1 MKVLRKNQR
10 VISIIMMSFMALF
23 FLSGCSSKEP
33 AGVNTE
39 VEVVDKI
46 NITYVKAPLNV
57 PSIVQKHQGL
67 FEEEF
72 GEDNIEV
79 NLLEITSGPEQ
90 TQALAAGELDFL
102 NAVGGTSAILAAA
115 NGVDLKII
123 SVYSRAP
130 KAFMI
135 LTNSDEIKTA
145 ADLEGKKVGGPKGT
159 VLHQLLITAL
169 DTNDLSED
177 DIEYI
182 AMDIPSA
189 LSALTNGSIDAAL
202 LAGPAALQA
211 IKSGAEIVTTG
222 EGLVEGTIVV
232 AVRGEFLRKYPDL
245 VKRFAKVHQESL
257 AFIQNNIEEA
267 YRITAEETGLT
278 IEDAKMMYEW
288 YDFDPAIKASDIEE
302 LKVTQEFLKENG
314 MLDKTISIEGL
325 ITVIE

>member
-1 MKVLRKNQR
+1 MKIFIKNQR
-10 VISIIMMSFMALF
+10 VISMIMMSLMTLF
-23 FLSGCSSKEP
+23 ILSGCTNNKVTNATPE
-33 AGVNTE
+33 TLDE
-39 VEVVDKI
+39 I

-72 GEDNIEV
+72 GKDNIGV

-115 NGVDLKII
+115 NGVDLQVI

-135 LTNSDEIKTA
+135 LTNSDKIQSA
-145 ADLEGKKVGGPKGT
+145 ADLEGKKVAGPKGT

-169 DTNDLSED
+169 DTNGLSESD
-177 DIEYI
+177 VEYI

-189 LSALTNGSIDAAL
+189 LSALMNGSIDAAL

-211 IKSGAEIVTTG
+211 MAAGAEIVTTG

-232 AVRGEFLRKYPDL
+232 AVRGEFLREYPDL
-245 VKRFAKVHQESL
+245 VKRFAKIQKESIK
-257 AFIQNNIEEA
+257 FMQDNIEEA

-278 IEDAKMMYEW
+278 IENVKMMYEW
-288 YDFDPAIKASDIEE
+288 YDFDPTIKPSDIEE
-302 LKVTQEFLKENG
+302 LKLTQEFLKENG
-314 MLDKTISIEGL
+314 MLDKTINIEDL
-325 ITVIE
+325 VTAIE